1 MANDYKHRSTEEG
14 SRTQARCDYKT
25 QELSYSI
32 PKIFNDTSANAS
44 DHFMTFH
51 KNWGFFSF
59 KFKKINIAMFDT

>member
-51 KNWGFFSF
+51 KKWFFLLLLSLNN
-59 KFKKINIAMFDT
+59 KFCSA